1 MKPAI
6 RHNIIA
12 IQMTSIKD
20 SQDYEFAKTWS
31 NATQPLPVG
40 V

>member
-1 MKPAI
+1 MKPTV

-12 IQMTSIKD
+12 IQLTSIKD
-20 SQDYEFAKTWS
+20 SQDHGFAKTWS